1 MAVGELPTA
10 IINSKENSVL
20 SLKESFKVVITAVT
34 VTIAPFIA
42 SGAFAE
48 NAQPSIIPDW
58 AYKSSTSNSKE
69 FQETSKDIEDVL
81 KQIEEAWNSHNLESL
96 MTYYA
101 DDYLSNDGLDKKGV
115 ESITQDI
122 WKDYPDVKST
132 STTTDMRIEGNY
144 ATIYSRDLAVGSTAK
159 ALPEIGGKGELQSLS
174 EGQLYLKKVGTGWKI
189 IGDRIDYEK
198 TKLAF
203 GLSKQLNADF
213 TAPEQIKGGSQYT
226 AKVEMALPPGL
237 AWKGII
243 ISQPLEQPLPK
254 PNHNADQ
261 WRNLETNVLE
271 RVIPANKKNHNE
283 LLTAII
289 GVTDLN
295 RRSLMGVA
303 FYTRRINVVP
313 QPEKPR
319 EATQAATTPPKA
331 ETKAP
336 Q

>member
-1 MAVGELPTA
+1 MLR
-10 IINSKENSVL
+10 
-20 SLKESFKVVITAVT
+20 LKESVKVAITAVS
-34 VTIAPFIA
+34 VAIAPFIA
-42 SGAFAE
+42 NQAFAE
-48 NAQPSIIPDW
+48 NASPSIIPDW

-69 FQETSKDIEDVL
+69 FQQESAEIEEVL
-81 KQIEEAWNSHNLESL
+81 KKIEEAWNAHNLETL
-96 MTYYA
+96 MSYYA
-101 DDYLSNDGLDKKGV
+101 DDYISNDGLDKKGV

-144 ATIYSRDLAVGSTAK
+144 ATIYSRDLAIGSTAK

-174 EGQLYLKKVGTGWKI
+174 EGQLYLKRVGTGWKI

-203 GLSKQLNADF
+203 GLSKQLNAEF

-243 ISQPLEQPLPK
+243 INQPLEQPLPK

-261 WRNLETNVLE
+261 WRNLETNILE
-271 RVIPANKKNHNE
+271 RVIPSNTKNRNE

-295 RRSLMGVA
+295 RRNLMGVA
-303 FYTRRINVVP
+303 FYTRRLNVVP
-313 QPEKPR
+313 PPDKTR
-319 EATQAATTPPKA
+319 EATQAASNSTKA
-331 ETKAP
+331 ESKAP